1 MSEKE
6 LNSYRFLSGKEP
18 TDEMLAAI
26 MREAAEE
33 AVAKK
38 KKADE
43 KMAELM
49 RKRRAEL
56 QAKYSKKIREICCD
70 K

>member
-6 LNSYRFLSGKEP
+6 LNSYRFLSGKDP

-26 MREAAEE
+26 MKEAKEE
-33 AVAKK
+33 AVAKRK
-38 KKADE
+38 IADE

-56 QAKYSKKIREICCD
+56 QDKYSEKINDICFGR
-70 K
+70 